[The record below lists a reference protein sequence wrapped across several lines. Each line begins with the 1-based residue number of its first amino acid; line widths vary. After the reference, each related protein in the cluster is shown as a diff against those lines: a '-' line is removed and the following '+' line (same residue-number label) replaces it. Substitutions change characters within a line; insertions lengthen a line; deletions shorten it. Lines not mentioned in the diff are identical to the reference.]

1 MNNGQDSQGHVT
13 FLGIKSLQKVI
24 IIHEG
29 NTKMIVSVSVY
40 VLDIETAAF
49 YNRFLVACPK
59 CKG

>member
-40 VLDIETAAF
+40 ELDIETVAF
-49 YNRFLVACPK
+49 YNRFLVAGPK

>member
-49 YNRFLVACPK
+49 YNGFLVAGPK

>member
-40 VLDIETAAF
+40 ELDIETTAF
-49 YNRFLVACPK
+49 YNRFLVAGPK

>member
-13 FLGIKSLQKVI
+13 FLGIKSLPKVI

-40 VLDIETAAF
+40 VLDKETAAF
-49 YNRFLVACPK
+49 YNRFLVAGPK

>member
-1 MNNGQDSQGHVT
+1 MNNGQDSQVHVT

-49 YNRFLVACPK
+49 YNRFLVGGPK

>member
-40 VLDIETAAF
+40 ELDIETASF
-49 YNRFLVACPK
+49 YNRFLVAGPK

>member
-1 MNNGQDSQGHVT
+1 MNNGQDIQGHVT

-29 NTKMIVSVSVY
+29 NSKMIVSVSVY
-40 VLDIETAAF
+40 VLDTETAAF
-49 YNRFLVACPK
+49 YNRFLVAGPK

>member
-13 FLGIKSLQKVI
+13 FLGIKSHQKVI

-49 YNRFLVACPK
+49 YNRFLVVGPK